1 MGIVLSGT
9 LDDGTAGLR
18 EITKQGGLAIV
29 QDPAEALFSGMPL
42 AALQGDDVDHVL
54 PVAQIA
60 KLIASLANG
69 PARRSETLADVG
81 EAGGGAEMND
91 PSLSETSE
99 PVALTCP
106 ECGGALAD
114 EQDATLERYRCHV
127 GHTFGAASLLSFQAE
142 ALERALWT
150 AVRTLEETACLRRS
164 MAERA
169 SAGGLHGL
177 EEAYQQQADR
187 AESDA
192 ELIRGVLTREEHPPG
207 RAGEDPGVSSNGPR
221 VAPRES

>member
-1 MGIVLSGT
+1 VGIVLSGT
-9 LDDGTAGLR
+9 LDDGTAGLV
-18 EITKQGGLAIV
+18 EIKKRGGVSIV
-29 QDPAEALFSGMPL
+29 QDPGEALFSGMPL

-60 KLIASLANG
+60 KLIAELASA
-69 PARRSETLADVG
+69 PARRLEPLTLGKEGKGDAEMHDPTLA
-81 EAGGGAEMND
+81 
-91 PSLSETSE
+91 ETSE

-106 ECGGALAD
+106 ECGGALAEERD
-114 EQDATLERYRCHV
+114 RTLERYRCHV
-127 GHTFGAASLLSFQAE
+127 GHTFGAASLLAFQAD

-169 SAGGLHGL
+169 STGGLHGL
-177 EEAYQQQADR
+177 EVAYQQQADR

-192 ELIRGVLTREEHPPG
+192 ELIRGVLTREEQLK
-207 RAGEDPGVSSNGPR
+207 AGGNSGESPEDPRLQFRRS
-221 VAPRES
+221 